1 MANTFDFNKVK
12 LKTMD
17 VTLSDEKKTT
27 LVVMTPDK
35 KLMDELK
42 SFKGASQNLDETE
55 VLDSLYEL
63 TAKIMSRNKNNI
75 KISAEMLKEL
85 YDDIGYII
93 AFLNAYIDFVKELIN
108 SKN

>member
-12 LKTMD
+12 LKTMN

-27 LVVMTPDK
+27 LIITTPDK
-35 KLMDELK
+35 KLMEELK
-42 SFKGASQNLDETE
+42 SFKNLTQNLDETD

-63 TAKIMSRNKNNI
+63 AAKIMSRNKNGV
-75 KISAEMLKEL
+75 KVSAEMLKEL
-85 YDDIGYII
+85 YDNIGYII
-93 AFLNAYIDFVKELIN
+93 AFLNAYTDFVKDLIG

>member
-12 LKTMD
+12 LKTMN

-27 LVVMTPDK
+27 LIITTPDK

-42 SFKGASQNLDETE
+42 SFKNLTQNLDETD

-63 TAKIMSRNKNNI
+63 AAKIMSRNKTGV
-75 KISAEMLKEL
+75 KVSAEMLKEL
-85 YDDIGYII
+85 YDDMGYLI
-93 AFLNAYIDFVKELIN
+93 AFLNAYTDFVKDLIG